1 MTFQMD
7 TTVLVNLVMKELIV
21 KKGCKIL
28 GVFFCLFILFLCIN
42 SLKYSYVFCH
52 TAYSFY
58 FLKLSN
64 DL

>member
-21 KKGCKIL
+21 KKVCKTS

-42 SLKYSYVFCH
+42 SLNYDIVM
-52 TAYSFY
+52 Y
-58 FLKLSN
+58 FVIQPIFFIF
-64 DL
+64 